1 MSFRTNPEIKLLHD
15 GEVVRA
21 EIEYTRDILDSM
33 AQEVARRMGRDI
45 DDAVLARLGYVRIRR
60 AKRLTTGDASTDCA
74 TGHSECSAC
83 GGSIDFWDKWCRH
96 CGAML
101 YDAKGDE

>member
-1 MSFRTNPEIKLLHD
+1 MSFHTSPEIKLAHD
-15 GEVVRA
+15 GQTVWA
-21 EIEYTRDILDSM
+21 EIEYTRDMLDAM
-33 AQEVARRMGRDI
+33 AQEVAQRV
-45 DDAVLARLGYVRIRR
+45 DDSVLVRLGYVRLRR

-101 YDAKGDE
+101 YDAKEVDE